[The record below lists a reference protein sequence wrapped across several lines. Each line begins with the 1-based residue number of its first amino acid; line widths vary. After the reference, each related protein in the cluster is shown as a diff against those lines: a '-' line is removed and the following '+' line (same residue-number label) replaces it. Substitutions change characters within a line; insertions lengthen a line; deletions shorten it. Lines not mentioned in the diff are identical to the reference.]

1 MRIGLDID
9 GVIAKSM
16 DELVI
21 RYRKDIDPTYLCN
34 DPYNQWK
41 FYDIE
46 LVLEDA
52 SREWIDEQFHDPTY
66 FLNAQPFED
75 AWYAITRWFSI
86 GHDIILI
93 TRRHNNA
100 VEATERWFDEW
111 AIPYNKLVSG
121 SIKGHKWENLLE
133 EECEV
138 FVDDD
143 PDEVRSASEHG
154 VQTFLRKHGYN
165 AQAEVGPKVRTIGDL
180 KNIDHHV
187 RGLQDAVK
195 LG

>member
-66 FLNAQPFED
+66 FLNAKPFED
-75 AWYAITRWFSI
+75 AWYAITRWFST
-86 GHDIILI
+86 L
-93 TRRHNNA
+93 
-100 VEATERWFDEW
+100 
-111 AIPYNKLVSG
+111 
-121 SIKGHKWENLLE
+121 
-133 EECEV
+133 
-138 FVDDD
+138 
-143 PDEVRSASEHG
+143 
-154 VQTFLRKHGYN
+154 
-165 AQAEVGPKVRTIGDL
+165 
-180 KNIDHHV
+180 
-187 RGLQDAVK
+187 
-195 LG
+195 

>member
-16 DELVI
+16 DELVT
-21 RYRKDIDPTYLCN
+21 RYRRDIDPGYLCN
-34 DPYNQWK
+34 DPYTQWNY
-41 FYDIE
+41 YDIE

-52 SREWIDEQFHDPTY
+52 SRDWINEQFHDPTY

-75 AWYAITRWFSI
+75 AWYAVTRWFGI

-111 AIPYNKLVSG
+111 AIPYNKLISG
-121 SIKGHKWENLLE
+121 AVKSKKWEYLLE

-143 PDEVRSASEHG
+143 PDEIIGASERG
-154 VQTFLRKHGYN
+154 VQSFLRGHGYN
-165 AQAEVGPKVRTIGDL
+165 AKAPVGPKVRRITDL
-180 KNIDHHV
+180 KSVNHHV
-187 RGLQDAVK
+187 RGLQDAIK